1 MRRIALPPLLVL
13 MTALAGAIGVSP
25 SAAAGID
32 GRERD
37 PVVLTGADISGL
49 NGIEPGDLTAYRRGD
64 DGWKQIP
71 VQVDERHDVN
81 LRTLYPASVPG
92 GLDAVL
98 VNAYADAGT
107 RSGADADATLDPDD
121 EIALMA
127 ADAGQ
132 KVSASYGRLPDG
144 MKADRATE
152 VRVSDPSGADTG
164 FIYLFEAA
172 GPADQ
177 SAGKDYVDYEFN
189 LLAGDYLSN
198 YRFQDGPNPEASSVE
213 TDFYSTGHSD
223 RWVDDELRLRT
234 AGSSGV
240 DIIDREKAQFG
251 PGICGRSTDTFSNAE
266 GSFIVNRDGPV
277 RAIRS
282 YIGAN
287 SGPYTQRESIFYE
300 RRQETRTFLRVHSIP
315 GVMQFTDYS
324 PEAAGMTYRNASN
337 RGGVTIDGQ
346 PDALVAGLPTGATE
360 GTPFWEQVSGPQGSL
375 DVITSLET
383 DIDGLSAT
391 NYYLDD
397 STPDAPE
404 EVQCTG
410 DAAAYGNSGTW
421 IDGGIANT
429 DPRRGVFGSLTATR
443 TVFYEGPEA
452 TVSRVEAR
460 RSAVQDPLVSTGSPL
475 DPPVGRAK
483 LVARLKKSPVS
494 VRSGRRAGIRVKV
507 RNTGESRSGRI
518 KVCARVK
525 GRGLRL
531 AGKRR
536 CRIASGL
543 APGKRTSLRFRIK
556 ALRNAGTG
564 RRAKAVLT
572 VRENGRRVTTL
583 KPRIRLR

>member
-64 DGWKQIP
+64 NGWKQIP

-81 LRTLYPASVPG
+81 LRTLYPSSPPG
-92 GLDAVL
+92 GQGAVWI
-98 VNAYADAGT
+98 NAYSDAAT
-107 RSGADADATLDPDD
+107 LSGADADATLDPDD

-127 ADAGQ
+127 DDAGT
-132 KVSASYGRLPDG
+132 KAPASYGRVPVG
-144 MKADRATE
+144 MKTRRATE
-152 VRVSDPSGADTG
+152 VRVSDPSGGTG
-164 FIYLFEAA
+164 FVYLFEAE

-177 SAGKDYVDYEFN
+177 SAGEDYVDYDFN

-198 YRFQDGPNPEASSVE
+198 YGFADGPNPEASAVR
-213 TDFYSTGHSD
+213 TDYYATGHSD
-223 RWVDDELRLRT
+223 RWIDDELRLRT

-251 PGICGRSTDTFSNAE
+251 PGICGRSTDTFSDGE

-287 SGPYTQRESIFYE
+287 SGPYTQRESVFYE
-300 RRQETRTFLRVHSIP
+300 RHQEIRTFLRVHSVRGI
-315 GVMQFTDYS
+315 MQFTDYS
-324 PEAAGMTYRNASN
+324 PEAAGMIYRNASN
-337 RGGVTIDGQ
+337 PDGVTIDGR
-346 PDALVAGLPTGATE
+346 PDTPVPGLPAGALD
-360 GTPFWEQVSGPQGSL
+360 GTPFWEQVSGPQGSI
-375 DVITSLET
+375 DVITELKT

-397 STPDAPE
+397 STPEAPE

-410 DAAAYGNSGTW
+410 DSAAYGSSGSW
-421 IDGGIANT
+421 IDTGIANT
-429 DPRRGVFGSLTATR
+429 DPRLGVFGSLATTR

-452 TVSRVEAR
+452 TASRAEAR
-460 RSAVQDPLVSTGSPL
+460 RSAVQDPLVSTGLPL
-475 DPPVGRAK
+475 GPPVGRAR
-483 LVARLKKSPVS
+483 LVAGLKKGSIT
-494 VRSGRRAGIRVKV
+494 VRSGRRAGIRLKV
-507 RNTGESRSGRI
+507 RNAGESRSGRI

-531 AGKRR
+531 SGKRP
-536 CRIASGL
+536 CRSATGL
-543 APGKRTSLRFRIK
+543 APGKRISLRFRIR
-556 ALRNAGTG
+556 AGRNAATG
-564 RRAKAVLT
+564 RRAKAILT
-572 VRENGRRVTTL
+572 VRENGRRVKTL